1 MSKVIIVDDHILF
14 RLGIRAAIEESF
26 ADISII
32 AECSSAHE
40 LLIHLKNGTKPDLI
54 LLDIIIPEIDGIEI
68 AKIILRDYPDIKI
81 LVLTT
86 DTSTEIVSELVDLGV
101 NGYMSKTAANTDL
114 VDAIKSVLGGKPY
127 YGKDISKIIYEV
139 YIAGSKQE
147 VPSDAE
153 AKFHSITETTRLTTK
168 DIQIIEMVCRGLTA
182 REIGDKLKISQ
193 RTVESHKS
201 HIMEKLC
208 FKNMVDL
215 IKFALKNGIIS

>member
-14 RLGIRAAIEESF
+14 RLGIRAVIEESF

-32 AECSSAHE
+32 AECNSAPE
-40 LLIHLKNGTKPDLI
+40 LFIHLKNGTKRDLI
-54 LLDIIIPEIDGIEI
+54 LLDIIMPEIDGIEV
-68 AKIILRDYPDIKI
+68 AKIISRDYPDIKV

-86 DTSTEIVSELVDLGV
+86 ETSTEIVSELVDLGV
-101 NGYMSKTAANTDL
+101 DGYLSKTAVKTDL
-114 VDAIKSVLGGKPY
+114 IDAIKSVLDGKPY

-139 YIAGSKQE
+139 YIAGSKQK
-147 VPSDAE
+147 VSSE
-153 AKFHSITETTRLTTK
+153 AKSHSIPETTKLTTK

-182 REIGDKLKISQ
+182 REIGDKLNISQ

>member
-101 NGYMSKTAANTDL
+101 NGYMSKTAAKTDL
-114 VDAIKSVLGGKPY
+114 VDAIKSVLGGNPY

-147 VPSDAE
+147 VSSDA
-153 AKFHSITETTRLTTK
+153 KFDSIKETTRLTTK

>member
-1 MSKVIIVDDHILF
+1 M
-14 RLGIRAAIEESF
+14 
-26 ADISII
+26 
-32 AECSSAHE
+32 
-40 LLIHLKNGTKPDLI
+40 
-54 LLDIIIPEIDGIEI
+54 
-68 AKIILRDYPDIKI
+68 
-81 LVLTT
+81 
-86 DTSTEIVSELVDLGV
+86 
-101 NGYMSKTAANTDL
+101 
-114 VDAIKSVLGGKPY
+114 DAIKSVLSGKPY

-147 VPSDAE
+147 VSSDAE
-153 AKFHSITETTRLTTK
+153 AKFHSIAETTRLTTK

>member
-101 NGYMSKTAANTDL
+101 NGYMSKTAAKTDL

-147 VPSDAE
+147 VSAE
-153 AKFHSITETTRLTTK
+153 AKFDSIKETTRLTTK

-182 REIGDKLKISQ
+182 REIGDKLNISQ

>member
-14 RLGIRAAIEESF
+14 RLGIRAVIEESF

-101 NGYMSKTAANTDL
+101 NGYMSKTAAKTDL

-147 VPSDAE
+147 VSADAE
-153 AKFHSITETTRLTTK
+153 AKFDSIKETTRLTTK

-182 REIGDKLKISQ
+182 REIGDKLNISQ

-201 HIMEKLC
+201 NIMEKLC

>member
-32 AECSSAHE
+32 AECNSAPE
-40 LLIHLKNGTKPDLI
+40 LFIHLKNGTKPDLI
-54 LLDIIIPEIDGIEI
+54 LLDIIMPEIDGIEV
-68 AKIILRDYPDIKI
+68 AKIISRDYPDIKV

-86 DTSTEIVSELVDLGV
+86 ETSTEIVSELVDLGV
-101 NGYMSKTAANTDL
+101 DGYLSKTAVKTDL
-114 VDAIKSVLGGKPY
+114 VDAIKSVLDGKPY

-139 YIAGSKQE
+139 YIAGSKQK
-147 VPSDAE
+147 VSSDAE
-153 AKFHSITETTRLTTK
+153 AKSHSIAETTKLTTK

-182 REIGDKLKISQ
+182 REIGDKLNISQ

-201 HIMEKLC
+201 RIMEKLC

>member
-86 DTSTEIVSELVDLGV
+86 DTSTEICFG
-101 NGYMSKTAANTDL
+101 ACRPR
-114 VDAIKSVLGGKPY
+114 GKRLY
-127 YGKDISKIIYEV
+127 EQNSRKDRPRRRHKI
-139 YIAGSKQE
+139 G
-147 VPSDAE
+147 
-153 AKFHSITETTRLTTK
+153 TR
-168 DIQIIEMVCRGLTA
+168 R
-182 REIGDKLKISQ
+182 
-193 RTVESHKS
+193 
-201 HIMEKLC
+201 
-208 FKNMVDL
+208 
-215 IKFALKNGIIS
+215 

>member
-68 AKIILRDYPDIKI
+68 AKIISRDYPDIKI

-86 DTSTEIVSELVDLGV
+86 DTSAEIVSELVDLGV
-101 NGYMSKTAANTDL
+101 NGYMSKTAAKTDL

-147 VPSDAE
+147 VSADAE
-153 AKFHSITETTRLTTK
+153 AKFDSIKETTRLTTK

-182 REIGDKLKISQ
+182 REIGDKLNISQ

-201 HIMEKLC
+201 NIMEKLC

>member
-101 NGYMSKTAANTDL
+101 NGYMSKTAAKTDL

-147 VPSDAE
+147 VPSNAE
-153 AKFHSITETTRLTTK
+153 AKSHSIPETTRLTTK

>member
-101 NGYMSKTAANTDL
+101 NGYMSKTAAKTDL

-147 VPSDAE
+147 VSSDAE
-153 AKFHSITETTRLTTK
+153 AKSHSIPKTTQLTTK

-182 REIGDKLKISQ
+182 REIGDKLNISQ

-201 HIMEKLC
+201 HIMGKLC

>member
-101 NGYMSKTAANTDL
+101 NGYMSKTAAKTDL

-147 VPSDAE
+147 VSAE
-153 AKFHSITETTRLTTK
+153 AKFHSITETTRLPTIY
-168 DIQIIEMVCRGLTA
+168 IQLIEIVCRGLTA
-182 REIGDKLKISQ
+182 REIGDKLNISQ